1 MLALLLYLLEVS
13 TEACIRVDDV
23 DDTVHVVVH
32 LDSWAC
38 SPDGLGEI
46 PYLRHSILVSAALFQ
61 WVLPSQ
67 IYVLGDFVC
76 SSNRKGT
83 QIVKI

>member
-1 MLALLLYLLEVS
+1 MLALLLYLLAVS
-13 TEACIRVDDV
+13 REARIPVDGV
-23 DDTVHVVVH
+23 TVIVRLVVH
-32 LDSWAC
+32 LDLWTC

-46 PYLRHSILVSAALFQ
+46 LYLRHSILVSAALFQ